1 MKRTVCLALAMSM
14 VMGTTAFAAEQKVTF
29 MRESEVALQNPQN
42 PPIKKDGKWMVS
54 LEDLERLTGTQ
65 ATEGKDL
72 ITFHKSVVLTGAE
85 LGKDAA
91 AYFRK
96 DGTLLEGVNGSYRKM
111 DATEFREGDILYLPC
126 RDYAEAIGYEVQWF
140 LLDGDCILLRGQK
153 EMPEVTLN
161 VEYDANRNEVQG
173 RIQNEESQSFLY
185 GAEFTIERKTENGWE
200 RVKKA
205 ELGDIDDYGLTMSA
219 KRAGEDGITD
229 ISYQM
234 RTKLTAG
241 EYRIG
246 IPFSY
251 TYFLKGNRVNYISQ
265 KVKEN
270 SLGDRDWDIYYS
282 TKWGKP
288 DFYFDGAGIF
298 DDGFKSTTELKRTTK
313 YTLYSTF
320 TVE

>member
-29 MRESEVALQNPQN
+29 MRESEVVLQNPQN
-42 PPIKKDGKWMVS
+42 PPIKKDGKWMIS

-65 ATEGKDL
+65 AVEGKDS
-72 ITFHKSVVLTGAE
+72 ITFHKSVGLTGAE
-85 LGKDAA
+85 LGKDAM
-91 AYFRK
+91 AYFQK
-96 DGTLLEGVNGSYRKM
+96 DSTLLEGVNGSYRKM

-153 EMPEVTLN
+153 EMPELTLS

-173 RIQNEESQSFLY
+173 RIQNEEPQSFLY

-205 ELGDIDDYGLTMSA
+205 EPGDIDDYGLTMSA

-229 ISYQM
+229 ISYRV
-234 RTKLTAG
+234 RTKLNAG

-251 TYFLKGNRVNYISQ
+251 TYYIQGDRVDYISQ

-270 SLGDRDWDIYYS
+270 SLGDRDWDLYYS
-282 TKWGKP
+282 TEWGRP
-288 DFYFDGAGIF
+288 DFYFDG
-298 DDGFKSTTELKRTTK
+298 DGVKSTTEQRRTTK

-320 TVE
+320 TAE

>member
-1 MKRTVCLALAMSM
+1 M
-14 VMGTTAFAAEQKVTF
+14 
-29 MRESEVALQNPQN
+29 
-42 PPIKKDGKWMVS
+42 
-54 LEDLERLTGTQ
+54 TGTQ
-65 ATEGKDL
+65 ATEGKDS

-96 DGTLLEGVNGSYRKM
+96 DGTLLEGVNGNYRKM

-126 RDYAEAIGYEVQWF
+126 RDYAEAIGYQVDWY
-140 LLDGDCILLRGQK
+140 LLDGDNILLRAQ

-205 ELGDIDDYGLTMSA
+205 EPGDIDDYGLTMSA

-229 ISYQM
+229 ISYWM

>member
-1 MKRTVCLALAMSM
+1 M
-14 VMGTTAFAAEQKVTF
+14 
-29 MRESEVALQNPQN
+29 
-42 PPIKKDGKWMVS
+42 
-54 LEDLERLTGTQ
+54 
-65 ATEGKDL
+65 
-72 ITFHKSVVLTGAE
+72 
-85 LGKDAA
+85 
-91 AYFRK
+91 
-96 DGTLLEGVNGSYRKM
+96 
-111 DATEFREGDILYLPC
+111 
-126 RDYAEAIGYEVQWF
+126 
-140 LLDGDCILLRGQK
+140 
-153 EMPEVTLN
+153 N

-185 GAEFTIERKTENGWE
+185 GAEFTIERKTENCWE

-205 ELGDIDDYGLTMSA
+205 EPGDIDDYGLTMSA

-229 ISYQM
+229 ISYRM